1 MKLVAESFHIG
12 AKIGL
17 LNFRNQ
23 MKYEIVKTEHS
34 FILYQISDR
43 SYVYIKDYGSVVFL
57 NVEQEVKNEFF
68 ALLPVK
74 IKEDVEVEQLN
85 VVIDPNEK
93 NKVGFES
100 VSLQKLT
107 DDNAHIIMLYLAQS
121 VALDFYSKR
130 GEELLH
136 KVIAINRQLAESGK
150 LNLSTKRIK
159 KLIGET
165 MELKNRIASSFFI
178 YDTPDIAW
186 EDESISNL
194 DTQLKVNFEVKER
207 HLAIQQV
214 LGTLKEN
221 LDVFNDL
228 MNHKTSTLLEWIVIL
243 LILIEVLQVIFYEH

>member
-1 MKLVAESFHIG
+1 MKLIAEAFHLG
-12 AKIGL
+12 VKINL

-23 MKYEIVKTEHS
+23 MKHEIVKTEHS
-34 FILYQISDR
+34 FILYQISDY

-57 NVEQEVKNEFF
+57 NVDQKVKDEFVD
-68 ALLPVK
+68 LLPGK
-74 IKEDVEVEQLN
+74 SEEDIEQIS
-85 VVIDPNEK
+85 VVIDPNER

-165 MELKNRIASSFFI
+165 MELKNRLASSFFI

-186 EDESISNL
+186 EDEAISSL
-194 DTQLKVNFEVKER
+194 DAQLKVNFEVKER

-214 LGTLKEN
+214 LETLKEN
-221 LDVFNDL
+221 LEVFNDV
-228 MNHKTSTLLEWIVIL
+228 MNHKNSTLLEWIVIL